1 MFFWRQCLRS
11 SLLLTKNTP
20 TQCSSDWGSQT
31 HPLLTEN
38 ILWRKKEKKPASST
52 EVSAV
57 SQFVTFYAISVL
69 NFSLVGRVER
79 AKLRFCVL
87 NNNMERVLTLSYYSS
102 DFNKTCAAPLVK
114 AERSMVRWP
123 CFTWENLLNRI
134 FFLIKMHWQVL
145 KWFVWEPK
153 CDYRKGWL
161 AEKKALRRSLYTVW
175 VTVCVWHSQWHSYCF
190 KEGKNVWMCCAI
202 QVSCQYI
209 VTVS

>member
-1 MFFWRQCLRS
+1 MNIHEILIFCSKSGNLPPVEWCPQGFPSSPKTSELLQANLHKKKIWSVTPITSRTCSFDCNAFDPLCFWLKTLPHS
-11 SLLLTKNTP
+11 AAV
-20 TQCSSDWGSQT
+20 
-31 HPLLTEN
+31 TEAHKHT
-38 ILWRKKEKKPASST
+38 LSWQKTSCGEKKKKKPASST

-134 FFLIKMHWQVL
+134 FF
-145 KWFVWEPK
+145 F
-153 CDYRKGWL
+153 
-161 AEKKALRRSLYTVW
+161 
-175 VTVCVWHSQWHSYCF
+175 
-190 KEGKNVWMCCAI
+190 N
-202 QVSCQYI
+202 
-209 VTVS
+209 